1 MVHIFVFINTS
12 QPYSFCLGA
21 HQLGKAE
28 GGGGRSLSPMEGKGL
43 TPRDLLSG
51 EGHQASILTPVSSS

>member
-1 MVHIFVFINTS
+1 MVHIFVLINTS

-28 GGGGRSLSPMEGKGL
+28 GGGAHSLSPVEGGGL
-43 TPRDLLSG
+43 NPR
-51 EGHQASILTPVSSS
+51 VSCPGTSSVVKVIRLPF